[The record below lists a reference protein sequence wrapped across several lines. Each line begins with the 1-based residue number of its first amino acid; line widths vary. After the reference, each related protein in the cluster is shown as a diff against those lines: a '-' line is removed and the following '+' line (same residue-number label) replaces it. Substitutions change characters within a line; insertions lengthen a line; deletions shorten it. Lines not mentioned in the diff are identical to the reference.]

1 MELNMQMNN
10 AVFFVH
16 MIINLIL
23 HCPILP
29 NFQFVAEFCVSHACI
44 LEM

>member
-10 AVFFVH
+10 VFFVH
-16 MIINLIL
+16 IIINLIL

-29 NFQFVAEFCVSHACI
+29 NFQFVAEFCVSHSCI